1 VATSPKQFVARRS
14 ERSLAISP
22 LVLLLVAGGAVAH
35 ASWNLLLKRVGSST
49 PTVLWWINL
58 VGAILIAPLGISTLV
73 AAHVEWHWLL
83 LAGVCGVFEV
93 IYFLLLQRGYRD
105 GDVSLVYPLARGT
118 GPTLSVVGAMVLL
131 GERPSVIALVG
142 VAVIIA
148 GIGVISTAGS
158 RTATRAP
165 LSSILY
171 GLGVGVMIAC
181 FTVWDG
187 WAVGTLGL
195 PPIGYFWMAIVV
207 QAILFTPFALRGR
220 NAVSTFR
227 AHPVVITAIGLL
239 GPASYM
245 LALTAIQLSSVAT
258 VAAARES
265 SVVLVALGGAFFFGE
280 KHVVQRLIGA
290 VVVFTGVAL
299 LALG

>member
-1 VATSPKQFVARRS
+1 MV
-14 ERSLAISP
+14 
-22 LVLLLVAGGAVAH
+22 GAV
-35 ASWNLLLKRVGSST
+35 
-49 PTVLWWINL
+49 
-58 VGAILIAPLGISTLV
+58 LIAPLGIATLV
-73 AAHVEWHWLL
+73 DADFEWHWVL
-83 LAGVCGVFEV
+83 LATVCGIFEV
-93 IYFLLLQRGYRD
+93 VYFLLLQRGYRD

-118 GPTLSVVGAMVLL
+118 GPTLSVLGAILIL
-131 GERPSVIALVG
+131 GERPSVVALIG

-158 RTATRAP
+158 RGGTRAP
-165 LSSILY
+165 LSSVLY

-187 WAVGTLGL
+187 WAVGTVGL

-207 QAILFTPFALRGR
+207 QSILFTPFAIRGR
-220 NAVSTFR
+220 NSVSTFR
-227 AHPVVITAIGLL
+227 AHPAIIVAIGLL

-245 LALTAIQLSSVAT
+245 LALTAIQLSSVAL

-280 KHVVQRLIGA
+280 KHVVQRVIGA
-290 VVVFTGVAL
+290 VIVFSGVAL

>member
-1 VATSPKQFVARRS
+1 M
-14 ERSLAISP
+14 
-22 LVLLLVAGGAVAH
+22 
-35 ASWNLLLKRVGSST
+35 
-49 PTVLWWINL
+49 WWINL
-58 VGAILIAPLGISTLV
+58 IGAVLIAPLGIATL
-73 AAHVEWHWLL
+73 ADAGFEWHWVL
-83 LAGVCGVFEV
+83 LATVCGVFEV
-93 IYFLLLQRGYRD
+93 VYFLLLQRGYRD

-118 GPTLSVVGAMVLL
+118 GPSLSVIGAILIL
-131 GERPSVIALVG
+131 GERPSIVSLIG

-148 GIGVISTAGS
+148 GIAVISTAGS
-158 RTATRAP
+158 RTGTRAP

-207 QAILFTPFALRGR
+207 QALLFTPFAVRGR
-220 NAVSTFR
+220 NSLSTFR
-227 AHPVVITAIGLL
+227 THPVELTAIGLL

-245 LALTAIQLSSVAT
+245 LALTAIQLSSVSL

-265 SVVLVALGGAFFFGE
+265 SVVLVALGGALFFGE
-280 KHVVQRLIGA
+280 KHVVQRVIGA
-290 VVVFTGVAL
+290 IVVFTGVAL

>member
-1 VATSPKQFVARRS
+1 M
-14 ERSLAISP
+14 
-22 LVLLLVAGGAVAH
+22 
-35 ASWNLLLKRVGSST
+35 
-49 PTVLWWINL
+49 LWWIHI
-58 VGAILIAPLGISTLV
+58 VGAVLIAPLGIATLV
-73 AAHVEWHWLL
+73 VADFEWHWVI
-83 LAGVCGVFEV
+83 LAGVCGFFEV
-93 IYFLLLQRGYRD
+93 VYFLLLQRGYRD

-118 GPTLSVVGAMVLL
+118 GPTLSVLGAILIL
-131 GERPSVIALVG
+131 GERPSAVALIG

-148 GIGVISTAGS
+148 GIGIISTSGL
-158 RTATRAP
+158 RTGTRAP
-165 LSSILY
+165 LSSVLY

-181 FTVWDG
+181 FTLWDG

-207 QAILFTPFALRGR
+207 QAILFTPFAIRGR
-220 NAVSTFR
+220 DSLSTVR
-227 AHPVVITAIGLL
+227 EHPFIIVAIGLL

-245 LALTAIQLSSVAT
+245 LALTAVQLSSVAL

-265 SVVLVALGGAFFFGE
+265 SVVLVALGGAIFFGE
-280 KHVVQRLIGA
+280 KHIVQRVIGA

>member
-1 VATSPKQFVARRS
+1 MNTS
-14 ERSLAISP
+14 ERSSAISP
-22 LVLLLVAGGAVAH
+22 LVLLLVAAGAVAH
-35 ASWNLLLKRVGSST
+35 ASWNLILKRIGSST

-58 VGAILIAPLGISTLV
+58 IGAVLIAPVGVASLV
-73 AAHVEWHWLL
+73 EADFEWHWLV
-83 LAGVCGVFEV
+83 LAAVCGIFEV
-93 IYFLLLQRGYRD
+93 VYFLLLQRGYRD

-118 GPTLSVVGAMVLL
+118 GPSLSVLGAILIL
-131 GERPSVIALVG
+131 GERPSLVSLVG
-142 VAVIIA
+142 VAVIVA
-148 GIGVISTAGS
+148 GIAVISTAGS
-158 RTATRAP
+158 RTGTRAP
-165 LSSILY
+165 LSSVLY

-207 QAILFTPFALRGR
+207 QAILFTPFAIRGR
-220 NAVSTFR
+220 NVLSSIQ
-227 AHPVVITAIGLL
+227 AHPVALAAIALL

-245 LALTAIQLSSVAT
+245 LALTAVQLSSVAF

-265 SVVLVALGGAFFFGE
+265 SVVLVALGGALFFGE
-280 KHVVQRLIGA
+280 KHVVQRVIGA

-299 LALG
+299 LAVG

>member
-1 VATSPKQFVARRS
+1 M
-14 ERSLAISP
+14 
-22 LVLLLVAGGAVAH
+22 GAV
-35 ASWNLLLKRVGSST
+35 
-49 PTVLWWINL
+49 
-58 VGAILIAPLGISTLV
+58 LIAPLGVATLV
-73 AAHVEWHWLL
+73 AADFEWHWLL
-83 LAGVCGVFEV
+83 LAGLCGVFEV
-93 IYFLLLQRGYRD
+93 VYFLLLQRGYRD
-105 GDVSLVYPLARGT
+105 GDVSLVYPIARGT
-118 GPTLSVVGAMVLL
+118 GPTLSVVGAILIL
-131 GERPSVIALVG
+131 GERPSLVALVG

-148 GIGVISTAGS
+148 GIGVISTAGARS
-158 RTATRAP
+158 GTRAP
-165 LSSILY
+165 LSSVLY

-207 QAILFTPFALRGR
+207 QAILFTPFAIRGR
-220 NAVSTFR
+220 NSVSTFR
-227 AHPVVITAIGLL
+227 AHPVALTSIGLL

-245 LALTAIQLSSVAT
+245 LALTAVQLSSVSL

-280 KHVVQRLIGA
+280 KHVVQRVIGA

>member
-1 VATSPKQFVARRS
+1 MAKPSARWS
-14 ERSLAISP
+14 AISP
-22 LVLLLVAGGAVAH
+22 LVLLLIAGGAIAH
-35 ASWNLLLKRVGSST
+35 ASWNLLLKRIGSST

-58 VGAILIAPLGISTLV
+58 VGTVLIAPLGILTLV
-73 AAHVEWHWLL
+73 DAGFEWHWVL
-83 LAGVCGVFEV
+83 LAGLCGVFEV

-118 GPTLSVVGAMVLL
+118 GPTLSVLGAMLLL
-131 GERPSVIALVG
+131 GERPSMLALVG

-148 GIGVISTAGS
+148 GIGVVSTAGS
-158 RTATRAP
+158 RAGTRAP
-165 LSSILY
+165 LSSVLY
-171 GLGVGVMIAC
+171 GLGVGVMLAC

-195 PPIGYFWMAIVV
+195 PPVGYFWMAIVV
-207 QAILFTPFALRGR
+207 QAILFTPFAIRGR
-220 NAVSTFR
+220 NAWSAFR
-227 AHPVVITAIGLL
+227 AHPVVIVAIGLL

-245 LALTAIQLSSVAT
+245 LALTAIQMSSVSL
-258 VAAARES
+258 VAAAREV

-280 KHVVQRLIGA
+280 RHVVQRVIGS
-290 VVVFTGVAL
+290 VVVVSGVAL